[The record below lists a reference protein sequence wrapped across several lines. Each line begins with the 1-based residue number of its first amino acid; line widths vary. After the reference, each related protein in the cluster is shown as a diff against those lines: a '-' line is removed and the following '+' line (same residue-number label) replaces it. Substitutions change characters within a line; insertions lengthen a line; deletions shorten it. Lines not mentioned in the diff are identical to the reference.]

1 MSEQPEDDLPNT
13 RNVGGV
19 VRVGD
24 TVRRPAGPWT
34 PAVHALLA
42 HLHESGFD
50 FAPRPLGIDGAGRE
64 ILTYIDG
71 DTEMTPVAHR
81 VWFDALP
88 EAARRLRQLHDL
100 TVDFVPPDGA
110 VWREPFGDLSRL
122 GRPPHASDDEAEV
135 ICHGDWGKHNA
146 VFRDGRLVGMIDWDC
161 ARPER
166 RLYDIG
172 WFALEW
178 CPVGEPGIVG
188 PALRDPMDQ
197 QPARLRLL
205 CDAYGLDDRSEVL
218 GAVWSRLETFIE
230 WLEAGAAAGDPL
242 RKQRVEAGKA
252 AHHRRR
258 LEYLDDVQEKF
269 AAALR

>member
-1 MSEQPEDDLPNT
+1 MSEHTEELLNT
-13 RNVGGV
+13 RNLGGV
-19 VRVGD
+19 VKVGD

-42 HLHESGFD
+42 FLHESGFA
-50 FAPRPLGIDGAGRE
+50 FAPRPLGIDEAGRA
-64 ILTYIDG
+64 ILTYIEG
-71 DTEMTPVAHR
+71 DTEMTQVADR

-110 VWREPFGDLSRL
+110 VWREPFGSLSRL
-122 GRPPHASDDEAEV
+122 EGSSHTSDDEAKV

-146 VFRDGRLVGMIDWDC
+146 VFRHGRLVGMIDWDE
-161 ARPER
+161 ARPEH
-166 RLYDIG
+166 RLYDIS

-178 CPVGEPGIVG
+178 CPVGWG
-188 PALRDPMDQ
+188 PDWPELPDPAEWQ
-197 QPARLRLL
+197 RQPARLRQL
-205 CDAYGLDDRSEVL
+205 CDAYGLEDRSGVL

-242 RKQRVEAGKA
+242 RKQRVEAGEA
-252 AHHRRR
+252 AHHRQR
-258 LEYLDDVQEKF
+258 LKYLDEVQAEF